1 VLNDSTILGPLF
13 VSAQSGEAIAA
24 GTKMQYLQE
33 FVGGIEHEF
42 KHGLTVDVR
51 FQDRRLRR
59 IVEDMAGLSP
69 EGADAGITQQYEI
82 GNPSNSTDL
91 FTNEQEIKYPTG
103 NAPAACNG
111 APFNVDPVLDANGN
125 AAGGACFLNADAG
138 VPTPDGK
145 PDGFVNPVRIYRAVE
160 FETNKSFSNGWQWR
174 MNYRWSELLGN
185 YEGAFRNDN
194 GQSDPSISSLFDFTP
209 GQFNLLGDQF
219 AVGNLNTDRRHTFN
233 NFVSYT
239 FTRSFLRNLT
249 LGAAARIQTGD
260 PINDLRAH
268 PVYQNAGEIP
278 VGGRGALGRTATF
291 GQGDIHGDYSWK
303 LTEKQALHF
312 IADFFNVTNQRT
324 QLRVDQNQDRSFL
337 VPNAD
342 FLKPTGSGNIGV
354 PLGFQRPFYAR
365 LGARWTF

>member
-1 VLNDSTILGPLF
+1 
-13 VSAQSGEAIAA
+13 
-24 GTKMQYLQE
+24 
-33 FVGGIEHEF
+33 
-42 KHGLTVDVR
+42 
-51 FQDRRLRR
+51 
-59 IVEDMAGLSP
+59 MAGLSP
-69 EGADAGITQQYEI
+69 EGSDAGVAQQYEI
-82 GNPSNSTDL
+82 GNPSAATDL
-91 FTNEQEIKYPTG
+91 FVNENDVYLPAGTANAINCPAPGKFANDVPDASG
-103 NAPAACNG
+103 NDLGDVCVRNG
-111 APFNVDPVLDANGN
+111 DVAGN
-125 AAGGACFLNADAG
+125 
-138 VPTPDGK
+138 PTPDGK
-145 PDGFVNPVRIYRAVE
+145 ADGFVNPVRIYRAVE

-174 MNYRWSELLGN
+174 LNYRWSELLGN

-209 GQFNLLGDQF
+209 GRLNLLGDQF

-239 FTRSFLRNLT
+239 FSRSFLKNLT

-303 LTEKQALHF
+303 MTEKQTLHF

-365 LGARWTF
+365 VGARWVF